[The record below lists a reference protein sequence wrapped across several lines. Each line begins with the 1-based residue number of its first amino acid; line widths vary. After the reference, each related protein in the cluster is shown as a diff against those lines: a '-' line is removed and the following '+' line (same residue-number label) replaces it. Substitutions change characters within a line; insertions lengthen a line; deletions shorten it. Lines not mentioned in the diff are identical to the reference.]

1 MGPRMAAD
9 RETLSRLTAAGPVD
23 LSREDVRRVSEID
36 GHGRITLL
44 KGFSGCAIMLVE
56 RVDNDAFVRKI
67 SHDPAYNGRL
77 IKQVEKQIGFRA
89 TRTCQ
94 AIGVRGYGTLRSGLA
109 YVDMEY
115 VPGVTAAEALF
126 GVRLTDIPQWA
137 ALLLEIAIP
146 ADTGSVTMVPPELFE
161 DKISSVE
168 QQLNQKQ
175 IMTPVIAEAL
185 RRLHRYSWQEIPL
198 SPCHGDLTLENVI
211 VHDDQLYLFDF
222 LDSFVDSWFIDVAK
236 LMQDLIAGWSYR
248 HEVIDRNL
256 AIRLAAL
263 RHSLAAR
270 LEAQYPGA
278 LASIHAL
285 YVLALIRI
293 LPYTT
298 DLVERGFIDQRV
310 AAALN
315 VIF

>member
-1 MGPRMAAD
+1 MAAD
-9 RETLSRLTAAGPVD
+9 REALSRLTAAGPVD
-23 LSREDVRRVSEID
+23 LSREDVRRFSEID

-56 RVDNDAFVRKI
+56 RVDDDAFVRKI
-67 SHDPAYNGRL
+67 SHDPAYNERL

-89 TRTCQ
+89 TSACQ
-94 AIGVRGYGTLRSGLA
+94 AIGVRGWGMLRSGLT
-109 YVDMEY
+109 YVDMAY

-126 GVRLTDIPQWA
+126 GVKLADIPQWA

-146 ADTGSVTMVPPELFE
+146 TEIGPVTMVPPSVFI
-161 DKISSVE
+161 DKIRSVE
-168 QQLNQKQ
+168 QQLRHKQ
-175 IMTPVIAEAL
+175 VMTPVIDEAL
-185 RRLHRYSWQEIPL
+185 RRLLDYSWQEIPI
-198 SPCHGDLTLENVI
+198 SACHGDLTLENVI

-222 LDSFVDSWFIDVAK
+222 LDSFADSWFIDVAK

-263 RHSLAAR
+263 RHCLAAR
-270 LEAQYPGA
+270 LEERYPGA